1 MILKKDFILQNLKE
15 IEIPENWKFL
25 VYKVKKWDACFIYDN
40 FDIIKRIRNID
51 YFMNDWIEYK
61 AKKSFYFTTKNWN
74 IAFLKKRIRN
84 SHLYVDIDWLYFDN
98 FIKYFWL
105 NF

>member
-25 VYKVKKWDACFIYDN
+25 VYKVKKWDVCFIYDN

-51 YFMNDWIEYK
+51 YFMDDWIEYK
-61 AKKSFYFTTKNWN
+61 AKKSFYFTVKSNWKL
-74 IAFLKKRIRN
+74 AFLKKRVRN
-84 SHLYVDIDWLYFDN
+84 SHLYVDIDWLYFDS
-98 FIKYFWL
+98 FIKYFQ
-105 NF
+105 F

>member
-1 MILKKDFILQNLKE
+1 MILKKDFILQNLKG

-25 VYKVKKWDACFIYDN
+25 VYKVKKNDICFIYDN
-40 FDIIKRIRNID
+40 YDIIKRIRNIE

-61 AKKSFYFTTKNWN
+61 AKKSFYFTIDWNWN

-84 SHLYVDIDWLYFDN
+84 SHLYVDINWLYFDN
-98 FIKYFWL
+98 FKKYFW
-105 NF
+105 